1 MAILLLAAF
10 IGVPLLEIAVFIEV
24 GDRLGLWNTLAVVI
38 LTAIIGTALLR
49 IQGLA
54 TLARARGQID
64 QGALPTRELFDGL
77 CLLFAGALL
86 LTPGFV
92 TDTIGFALFVPQIR
106 NLLRQWLG
114 KRLELSMTASTLHGR
129 TGHGAP
135 GHGAPG
141 YGQQGYRGGMD
152 QQDPRGGV
160 IDGDFEDLTESDDP
174 EGSESGKRRNSPWGR
189 STGEPDGGS
198 GNGSDNSSGGGL
210 PR

>member
-38 LTAIIGTALLR
+38 LTAFIGTWLLR

-54 TLARARGQID
+54 TLARVRGQIN
-64 QGALPTRELFDGL
+64 QGVLPTKELFDGL

-106 NLLRQWLG
+106 ALLRQWLG
-114 KRLELSMTASTLHGR
+114 KRLELSMTASSFQ
-129 TGHGAP
+129 A
-135 GHGAPG
+135 
-141 YGQQGYRGGMD
+141 YGPGGMQRPND
-152 QQDPRGGV
+152 GRNDSRQGRDGRAGV
-160 IDGDFEDLTESDDP
+160 IDGEFEDLTERGEPQADEAPSDEP
-174 EGSESGKRRNSPWGR
+174 GKRRPSPWGGSHR
-189 STGEPDGGS
+189 GPNGGS
-198 GNGSDNSSGGGL
+198 GNGSDGSSGGGL

>member
-38 LTAIIGTALLR
+38 LTAFIGTWLLR

-64 QGALPTRELFDGL
+64 QGVLPTSELFDGL

-92 TDTIGFALFVPQIR
+92 TDTVGFALFVPQLR

-114 KRLELSMTASTLHGR
+114 KRLELSMTGSTLHGSS
-129 TGHGAP
+129 GHRHSGP
-135 GHGAPG
+135 GSPG
-141 YGQQGYRGGMD
+141 GGMRRPSGD
-152 QQDPRGGV
+152 NDRGSGGSGSV
-160 IDGDFEDLTESDDP
+160 IDGEFEDMTDKTASEAKETDNDDSTP
-174 EGSESGKRRNSPWGR
+174 PAGR
-189 STGEPDGGS
+189 
-198 GNGSDNSSGGGL
+198 L

>member
-38 LTAIIGTALLR
+38 LTAFIGTWLLR

-54 TLARARGQID
+54 TLARVRGQID
-64 QGALPTRELFDGL
+64 QGVLPTSELFDGL

-92 TDTIGFALFVPQIR
+92 TDSIGFALFVPQVR
-106 NLLRQWLG
+106 SLLRQWLG
-114 KRLELSMTASTLHGR
+114 SRLELSMTGSAKGGNMGRERAQGPGPHGPQR
-129 TGHGAP
+129 SEWGSREP
-135 GHGAPG
+135 G
-141 YGQQGYRGGMD
+141 D
-152 QQDPRGGV
+152 GV
-160 IDGDFEDLTESDDP
+160 IDGEFTDMTDEEHPKDSDSDKNGP
-174 EGSESGKRRNSPWGR
+174 TPP
-189 STGEPDGGS
+189 TGH
-198 GNGSDNSSGGGL
+198 L